1 METAFE
7 HYRIVADSAADLPVV
22 TKIPFVSVPL
32 KIITAHQEYVDTPAL
47 DVQTMVDDLQRYEGK
62 VTSSCPNAA
71 EWLSAFGDARFVFCV
86 AITSGLSG
94 SYQAACVAKEMY
106 ESAYPG
112 RFVFVLDSLSA
123 GPEETLLVEKLE
135 ELILSGKSYP
145 EICGGIM
152 EYQNRT
158 GLVFMLESLKN
169 LVNNGRVKPM
179 VAKLAGYL
187 GIRIVGKASR
197 EGLLEPVGKCRGL
210 GNSLDAIVK
219 HLSNTGF
226 QKGRVII
233 AHCFN
238 EAGAYAL
245 KQKLLDKFQNASIV
259 IRNAR
264 GLCSFYAEKGGLLVG
279 YERI

>member
-1 METAFE
+1 MDHTLER
-7 HYRIVADSAADLPVV
+7 YRIVADSAADIPMV
-22 TKIPFVSVPL
+22 TEIPFTSVPL
-32 KIITAHQEYVDTPAL
+32 KIITTQKEYADTAEL
-47 DVQTMVDDLQRYEGK
+47 DVQTMVNDLFHYEGRT
-62 VTSSCPNAA
+62 TSSCPNAA
-71 EWLSAFGDARFVFCV
+71 EWLSAFGDAQYIFCV

-94 SYQAACVAKEMY
+94 SYRAACIAKEMY

-123 GPEETLLVEKLE
+123 GPGETLLVEKLE

-145 EICGGIM
+145 EICGGIL
-152 EYQNRT
+152 EYQDRT

-169 LVNNGRVKPM
+169 FVNNGRVNPA

-197 EGLLEPVGKCRGL
+197 EGMLEPIGKCRGL

-219 HLSNTGF
+219 HLSNMGF
-226 QKGRVII
+226 QKGRII
-233 AHCFN
+233 ITHCFN
-238 EAGAYAL
+238 EAGADAL
-245 KQKLLDKFQNASIV
+245 KQKILDKFQNASIV
-259 IRNAR
+259 IRKAR

-279 YERI
+279 YEVL